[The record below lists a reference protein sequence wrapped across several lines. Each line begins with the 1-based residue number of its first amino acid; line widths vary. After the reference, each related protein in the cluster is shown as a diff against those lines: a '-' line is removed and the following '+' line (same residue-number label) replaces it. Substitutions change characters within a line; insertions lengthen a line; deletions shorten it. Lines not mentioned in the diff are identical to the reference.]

1 MDALV
6 RCPPSFGCYTK
17 AAKTRWLNCSP
28 FVNAKIKCS
37 PYLELLIV
45 LCFIRPWRKPMRL
58 CLDLR
63 VGLEEVLGFLVPWQ
77 TIVLVL
83 LVRLCLLILVILLS
97 NQKANIHTWGGW
109 SQPLP
114 THLEELVKRLCL
126 PMSQQG
132 EIPQSS
138 CQEIR
143 GSYCRGGSNLYQY
156 DGSHQ

>member
-1 MDALV
+1 
-6 RCPPSFGCYTK
+6 
-17 AAKTRWLNCSP
+17 
-28 FVNAKIKCS
+28 
-37 PYLELLIV
+37 
-45 LCFIRPWRKPMRL
+45 MRL

-63 VGLEEVLGFLVPWQ
+63 VGQEEVLGFLVPWQ

-97 NQKANIHTWGGW
+97 NQKANIHTWEGW

-132 EIPQSS
+132 EIPQSP

-143 GSYCRGGSNLYQY
+143 GLYCRGGSNLYQY